1 MMMRKNIMVVLS
13 LVLVLVL
20 GLITSGCNNLIKND
34 KEIILGANY
43 EMTGALAAVAKQT
56 VNGINLAIK
65 QTNEQGGV
73 LGKQIKLIIAD
84 NKSEPSESAN
94 AITKLIKND
103 NVKLV
108 FGSVASSNVLATVQI
123 AHDSKIPLITATAT
137 NPSVTMEQDQVRPYV
152 FRTCFIDPFQGE
164 VMANFA
170 AKSLQ
175 AKNAVM
181 YIDSSSDYSK
191 GLAKI
196 FAEKFIANG
205 GIIIGEESFLQ
216 KDQDFKSTLTK
227 IKAINPDVV
236 FIPAYYE
243 EVGKIIRQA
252 REIGIKS
259 QLIGTDGWDDP
270 KLIEI
275 AGLSAVEG
283 TFFSNHYSPQDQ
295 DPKVVEFVKAYK
307 AEYNQ
312 EPSAL
317 AVLGYDCAL
326 VVIDAIKRAGSD
338 DPEKIRQALEETKK
352 LQITTGLLSIDNN
365 HNPIKSAVVV
375 EIKNGQQIFKEKIN
389 PQQ

>member
-1 MMMRKNIMVVLS
+1 MRKNIMVVLS

-137 NPSVTMEQDQVRPYV
+137 NPSVTMEQNQVRPYV

>member
-1 MMMRKNIMVVLS
+1 MRKNIMVVLS

-137 NPSVTMEQDQVRPYV
+137 NPSVTMEQNQVRPYV

-205 GIIIGEESFLQ
+205 GMIIGEESFLQ

>member
-1 MMMRKNIMVVLS
+1 MRKNIMVVLS

-295 DPKVVEFVKAYK
+295 DPKVVGFVKAYK

-312 EPSAL
+312 DPSAL

>member
-1 MMMRKNIMVVLS
+1 MRKNIMVVLS
-13 LVLVLVL
+13 LVLVLIL

-205 GIIIGEESFLQ
+205 GMIIGEESFLQ

>member
-1 MMMRKNIMVVLS
+1 MRKNIIVVLS

-175 AKNAVM
+175 AKTAVM

-205 GIIIGEESFLQ
+205 GMIIGEESFLQ

>member
-1 MMMRKNIMVVLS
+1 MRKNIMVVLS

>member
-1 MMMRKNIMVVLS
+1 MRKNIMVVLS
-13 LVLVLVL
+13 LVLVLLL

-283 TFFSNHYSPQDQ
+283 TFFSNHYSPQEQ

>member
-1 MMMRKNIMVVLS
+1 MRKNIMVVLS
-13 LVLVLVL
+13 LVLVLLL

-137 NPSVTMEQDQVRPYV
+137 NPSVTMEQNQVRPYV

>member
-1 MMMRKNIMVVLS
+1 MRKNIMVVLS

-175 AKNAVM
+175 AKTAVM

-275 AGLSAVEG
+275 AGVSAVEG

>member
-1 MMMRKNIMVVLS
+1 MRKNIMVVLS

-20 GLITSGCNNLIKND
+20 GIITSGCNNLIKND

-175 AKNAVM
+175 AKTAVM

-295 DPKVVEFVKAYK
+295 DPKVVGFVKAYK

>member
-1 MMMRKNIMVVLS
+1 MRKNIMVVLS

-20 GLITSGCNNLIKND
+20 GIITSGCNNLIKND

-338 DPEKIRQALEETKK
+338 DPKKIRQALEETKK

>member
-1 MMMRKNIMVVLS
+1 MRKNIMVVLS
-13 LVLVLVL
+13 LVLGLVL

-175 AKNAVM
+175 AKTAVM

>member
-1 MMMRKNIMVVLS
+1 MRKNIMVVLS

-175 AKNAVM
+175 AKTAVM

-205 GIIIGEESFLQ
+205 GMIIGEESFLQ

-259 QLIGTDGWDDP
+259 QLVGTDGWDDP

>member
-1 MMMRKNIMVVLS
+1 MRKNIMVVLS
-13 LVLVLVL
+13 LVLVLLL

-137 NPSVTMEQDQVRPYV
+137 NPSVTMEQNQVRPYV

-175 AKNAVM
+175 AKTAVM

>member
-1 MMMRKNIMVVLS
+1 MRKNIMVVLS

-175 AKNAVM
+175 AKTAVM

-375 EIKNGQQIFKEKIN
+375 EKKNGQQIFKEKIN

>member
-13 LVLVLVL
+13 LVLVLLL

-295 DPKVVEFVKAYK
+295 DPKVVGFVKAYK

>member
-1 MMMRKNIMVVLS
+1 MRKNIMVVLS
-13 LVLVLVL
+13 LVLVLLL

-123 AHDSKIPLITATAT
+123 AHDSKTPLITATAT

-175 AKNAVM
+175 AKTAVM

>member
-1 MMMRKNIMVVLS
+1 MRKNIMVVLS

-20 GLITSGCNNLIKND
+20 GIITSGCNNLIKND

-175 AKNAVM
+175 AKTAVM

-205 GIIIGEESFLQ
+205 GMIIGEESFLQ

>member
-1 MMMRKNIMVVLS
+1 MRKNIMVVLS

-137 NPSVTMEQDQVRPYV
+137 NPSVTMEQNQVRPYV

-175 AKNAVM
+175 AKTAVM

-205 GIIIGEESFLQ
+205 GMIIGEESFLQ

-275 AGLSAVEG
+275 AGMSAVEG

>member
-1 MMMRKNIMVVLS
+1 MRKNIMVVLS
-13 LVLVLVL
+13 LVLVLLL

-175 AKNAVM
+175 AKTAVM

-295 DPKVVEFVKAYK
+295 DPKVVGFVKAYK

>member
-1 MMMRKNIMVVLS
+1 MRKNIMVVLS

-205 GIIIGEESFLQ
+205 GMIIGEESFLQ

-275 AGLSAVEG
+275 AGLSAVEV

-338 DPEKIRQALEETKK
+338 DLEKIRQALEETKK

-375 EIKNGQQIFKEKIN
+375 EIKNGQQVFKEKIN
-389 PQQ
+389 PQEM

>member
-1 MMMRKNIMVVLS
+1 MRKNIMVVLS

-338 DPEKIRQALEETKK
+338 DPGKIRQALEETKK

>member
-1 MMMRKNIMVVLS
+1 MRKNIMVVLS

-175 AKNAVM
+175 AKTAVM

-205 GIIIGEESFLQ
+205 GMIIGEESFLQ

-365 HNPIKSAVVV
+365 HNTIKSAVVV

>member
-1 MMMRKNIMVVLS
+1 MMRKNIMVVLS

-175 AKNAVM
+175 AKTAVM

>member
-1 MMMRKNIMVVLS
+1 MRKNIMVVLS
-13 LVLVLVL
+13 LVLVLLL

-205 GIIIGEESFLQ
+205 GIIIGEESYLQ

>member
-1 MMMRKNIMVVLS
+1 MRKNIMVVLS
-13 LVLVLVL
+13 LVLGLVL

-137 NPSVTMEQDQVRPYV
+137 NPSVTMEQNQVRPYV

-175 AKNAVM
+175 AKTAVM

-205 GIIIGEESFLQ
+205 GMIIGEESFLQ

>member
-1 MMMRKNIMVVLS
+1 MRKNIMVVLS

-375 EIKNGQQIFKEKIN
+375 EIKNGQQVFKEKIN

>member
-1 MMMRKNIMVVLS
+1 MRKNIMVVLS

-152 FRTCFIDPFQGE
+152 FRTCFIDPFHGE

-205 GIIIGEESFLQ
+205 GMIIGEESFLQ

-375 EIKNGQQIFKEKIN
+375 EIKNGQKKKKEKIN

>member
-1 MMMRKNIMVVLS
+1 MRKNIMVVLS

-20 GLITSGCNNLIKND
+20 GIITSGCNNLIKND

-137 NPSVTMEQDQVRPYV
+137 NPSVTVEQDQVRPYV

>member
-1 MMMRKNIMVVLS
+1 MRKNIMVVLS

-205 GIIIGEESFLQ
+205 GMIIGEESFLQ

>member
-1 MMMRKNIMVVLS
+1 MRKNIMVVLS
-13 LVLVLVL
+13 LVLVLIL

>member
-1 MMMRKNIMVVLS
+1 MRKNIIVVLS

-175 AKNAVM
+175 AKTAVM

-205 GIIIGEESFLQ
+205 GMIIGEESFLQ

-307 AEYNQ
+307 VEYNQ

>member
-1 MMMRKNIMVVLS
+1 MRKNIMVVLS
-13 LVLVLVL
+13 LVLVLLL

-175 AKNAVM
+175 AKTAVM

-205 GIIIGEESFLQ
+205 GMIIGEESFLQ

-259 QLIGTDGWDDP
+259 RLIGTDGWDDP

-375 EIKNGQQIFKEKIN
+375 EMKNGQQIFKEKIN

>member
-1 MMMRKNIMVVLS
+1 MRKNIMVVLS
-13 LVLVLVL
+13 LVLGLVL

-175 AKNAVM
+175 AKTAVM

-205 GIIIGEESFLQ
+205 GMIIGEESFLQ

>member
-1 MMMRKNIMVVLS
+1 MRKNIMVVLS
-13 LVLVLVL
+13 LVLVLLL

-175 AKNAVM
+175 AKTAVM

-205 GIIIGEESFLQ
+205 GMIIGEESFLQ

-375 EIKNGQQIFKEKIN
+375 EIKNGKQIFKEKIN

>member
-1 MMMRKNIMVVLS
+1 MRKNIMVVLS

-20 GLITSGCNNLIKND
+20 GIITSGCNNLIKND

-365 HNPIKSAVVV
+365 HNPIKSAVVE
-375 EIKNGQQIFKEKIN
+375 EIKNGQQILKEKIN

>member
-1 MMMRKNIMVVLS
+1 MRKNIMVVLS

-20 GLITSGCNNLIKND
+20 GPITSGCNNLIKND

-317 AVLGYDCAL
+317 AVLGYGCAL